1 MVAAALWALALAF
14 TGVGI
19 SYAPEGQCGDDNR
32 AEYVAASD
40 RAGEYFAVA
49 TLVGAVATAFV
60 CAGALKG
67 SRRRKV
73 AFALAGVGSLALT
86 AFLGLSTLLAL
97 VVRCLE

>member
-1 MVAAALWALALAF
+1 MVAAALWAPALAF

-32 AEYVAASD
+32 DAYVAASD
-40 RAGEYFAVA
+40 RAGKYFAVA
-49 TLVGAVATAFV
+49 TLLGAVATPFV

-73 AFALAGVGSLALT
+73 AFAFAGVGSLALT

-97 VVRCLE
+97 AVRCLE

>member
-32 AEYVAASD
+32 DAYVAASD
-40 RAGEYFAVA
+40 RAGKYFAVA
-49 TLVGAVATAFV
+49 TLLGAVATPFV
-60 CAGALKG
+60 CAEAFKG

-73 AFALAGVGSLALT
+73 AFAFAGVGSFALT
-86 AFLGLSTLLAL
+86 VVLGLITLLVL